1 MNKKILI
8 TINGTDNNSITL
20 PLKELSHT
28 IIFGASGSGKS
39 NLLHMLIT
47 NLTKNYSPD
56 KLKLALI
63 DPKYVEFDAYK
74 KLPHIHNGLIKWF
87 AAVPAFLDTCI
98 DKIKYKDK
106 NALLIII
113 DELAELT
120 FNKDIISKL
129 TYILDKGEKHNIY
142 LIMATQRPDIIPKEI
157 INKTKTQICFPIDSF
172 RLSEDLLEKFEL
184 SKRQNQGEML
194 FINSNTKE
202 YMQTAYI
209 KPSTIKNAVKN
220 CKKEI
225 PPEKKHWTKFNAFL
239 FRTWSCT
246 RRECMKK
253 RPFTVFCD
261 LVEMVGFEPTSKKR
275 NYTPSTC
282 ASLFWNPCLKLETNK
297 IILNQPIKS
306 RITLHR
312 HQSHSSHKVWQQF
325 KACGQR

>member
-8 TINGTDNNSITL
+8 SINGTDNNSITL

-87 AAVPAFLDTCI
+87 AAVPAFLDNCI

-172 RLSEDLLEKFEL
+172 RLSEELLEKFEL

-225 PPEKKHWTKFNAFL
+225 PPQKMH
-239 FRTWSCT
+239 
-246 RRECMKK
+246 
-253 RPFTVFCD
+253 
-261 LVEMVGFEPTSKKR
+261 
-275 NYTPSTC
+275 
-282 ASLFWNPCLKLETNK
+282 
-297 IILNQPIKS
+297 
-306 RITLHR
+306 
-312 HQSHSSHKVWQQF
+312 
-325 KACGQR
+325 